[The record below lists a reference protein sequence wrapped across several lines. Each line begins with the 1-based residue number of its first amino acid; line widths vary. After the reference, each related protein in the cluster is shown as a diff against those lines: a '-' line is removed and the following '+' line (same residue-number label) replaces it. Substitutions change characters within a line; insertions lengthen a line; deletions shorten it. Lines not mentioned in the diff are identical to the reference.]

1 MQVRMSQHPMML
13 VPGALQA
20 MQALQTLRKSV
31 EKQGVV
37 SWRTID
43 LVQLRVSQINGC
55 HACME
60 EHARILKEAGETDE
74 RIFAVAAW
82 RDVPSFTSAE
92 RAALALAEAV
102 TRIADQADPVP
113 DAIWE
118 EAARYY
124 DEKGLG
130 ALVLLISTANLFTRL
145 GTATR
150 QGVGVLQGEE
160 ERVPRTEV
168 ITGASEKGAALR
180 E

>member
-1 MQVRMSQHPMML
+1 MQARMSQNPMMI
-13 VPGALQA
+13 VPGALQV

-37 SWRTID
+37 PWRTID
-43 LVQLRVSQINGC
+43 LLQLRVSQINGC
-55 HACME
+55 RFCVE

-82 RDVPSFTSAE
+82 RDAYGFTSAE
-92 RAALALAEAV
+92 CAALALAEAI

-118 EAARYY
+118 EAVRHY
-124 DEKGLG
+124 DEQGL
-130 ALVLLISTANLFTRL
+130 ATLVLLTSTANLFTRL

-150 QGVGVLQGEE
+150 QGAGAPKE
-160 ERVPRTEV
+160 ERTPRTKT
-168 ITGASEKGAALR
+168 INGSPEK
-180 E
+180 

>member
-1 MQVRMSQHPMML
+1 MQARMSQNPMML

-37 SWRTID
+37 PWRTID

-55 HACME
+55 HVCME
-60 EHARILKEAGETDE
+60 EHARFLKEAGETDE
-74 RIFAVAAW
+74 RVFAVAAW
-82 RDVPSFTSAE
+82 RDAPGFTSAE

-118 EAARYY
+118 EATRYY
-124 DEKGLG
+124 DEQGL
-130 ALVLLISTANLFTRL
+130 ATLVLLISTANLFTRL

-150 QGVGVLQGEE
+150 QGAGVLKGEE

-168 ITGASEKGAALR
+168 IN
-180 E
+180 